1 MTEMELPSA
10 VQALVEKGS
19 VSADD
24 VLTLRKSVFNDGV
37 VQREEAGWIFAI
49 QNAAKDVDPEWE
61 TFFVEALVDM
71 AVRQAEPYG
80 YVSEESADWLIG
92 ELSSDGRIK
101 NPLAL
106 DALIRVIDKA
116 KSCPARLPA
125 FALEQVKYAVIEG
138 QGPGRGPGLYVAG
151 VVTEADVERLRGIL
165 YAFGGDGNVAVTR
178 AEAEVLF
185 DINDATS
192 ASDNHAAWSDL
203 FVKAVANYLMN
214 VSGYAVPSRKE
225 ALRREAWVSY
235 ATPEI
240 SSFFQR
246 MLMGGL
252 AGVMQA
258 YSPVEAAEDREA
270 RMAAAEE
277 ITEAEAKWLADRI
290 GRDGDLHENEK
301 ALLTFLADESPNVHP
316 ALQTLVDAVA

>member
-1 MTEMELPSA
+1 MAELEFPRA

-19 VSADD
+19 VSAED
-24 VLTLRKSVFNDGV
+24 VLTLRQRVFNDGL
-37 VQREEAGWIFAI
+37 VQRDEAEWIFAI
-49 QNAAKDVDPEWE
+49 QEAAQDVAPDWE
-61 TFFVEALVDM
+61 AFFIEAMVDI
-71 AVRQAEPYG
+71 AVRQAQPYG
-80 YVSEESADWLIG
+80 YVTKESADWLIG
-92 ELSSDGRIK
+92 ELSSDGRV
-101 NPLAL
+101 NGALEL
-106 DALIRVIDKA
+106 DAVIKVVDKA
-116 KSCPARLPA
+116 TSCPPQMSG
-125 FALEQVKYAVIEG
+125 FALEQVKHAVIEG
-138 QGPGRGPGLYVAG
+138 QGPARGPGLFAAG

-178 AEAEVLF
+178 PEAEVLF

-192 ASDNHAAWSDL
+192 AADNHAAWSDL

-240 SSFFQR
+240 SVFFQR

-270 RMAAAEE
+270 RMAAAER
-277 ITEAEAKWLADRI
+277 ITEDEAKWLADRI